1 MPPNIF
7 WGHTDYISG
16 AYATKWSQFWAVLN
30 CLNKKIN
37 YFHDVMKYNSPVCFC
52 VSFIFP
58 GSDPATDLRGTGFLG
73 LMHTLYF
80 VMDPEILPLARKI
93 YKLSQHPD
101 QVMQNTI
108 KHRLATIISKSF
120 IDNKNAHA
128 HFHFQHLQ
136 NFPFCVMSINM
147 TRIALHALREEVL
160 SK

>member
-1 MPPNIF
+1 
-7 WGHTDYISG
+7 
-16 AYATKWSQFWAVLN
+16 
-30 CLNKKIN
+30 
-37 YFHDVMKYNSPVCFC
+37 MKYNSPVCNVCFC

-80 VMDPEILPLARKI
+80 VMDPEILPLAREI
-93 YKLSQHPD
+93 YKLSQHPV
-101 QVMQNTI
+101 QVIDTI
-108 KHRLATIISKSF
+108 KHTLATIISKSF
-120 IDNKNAHA
+120 IDNKNAY
-128 HFHFQHLQ
+128 FHFQHLQ